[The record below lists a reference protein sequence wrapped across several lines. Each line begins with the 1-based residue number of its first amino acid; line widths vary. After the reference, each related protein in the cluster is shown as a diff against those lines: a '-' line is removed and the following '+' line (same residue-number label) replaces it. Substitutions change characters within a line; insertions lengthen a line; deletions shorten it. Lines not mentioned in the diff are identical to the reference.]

1 MVRCETEP
9 TLQVVVGIAGSS
21 GEQRKV
27 IMEKEEPGSCM
38 SLTDSAQVPNPLKSY

>member
-1 MVRCETEP
+1 VVHCETEP

-21 GEQRKV
+21 GKKV

-38 SLTDSAQVPNPLKSY
+38 SLTDSAQVSNPLKS

>member
-1 MVRCETEP
+1 VVHCETEP

-21 GEQRKV
+21 GEKKV

-38 SLTDSAQVPNPLKSY
+38 SLTDSTQVPNPLKSY